1 MAKIPGG
8 EQFGQVVAR
17 PQQAIGADPN
27 AYGAGVGS
35 VLQEA
40 GQMGMRWVAA
50 KVEAEHVA
58 LKKAQE
64 ERDRLTAV
72 TTLDNLKADFNDTGD
87 ELVRTLQ
94 AGEIKP
100 ADLLAEFDKRT
111 SKMLAERTKGL
122 PGEMVKIIEA
132 DTIAKRREIQNR
144 LVDQG
149 VAVTRQQLRGD
160 IRVAGEASERRAM
173 ENRPAAVAAYANV
186 LSVMGPKAGMN
197 PDEMV
202 RELQTFKERTAYSV
216 GDALVRSARDD
227 MGALD
232 GLINRL
238 RSPEFSDL
246 SPDRLGQ
253 LEARVLQRK
262 QFLDNQRTQA
272 VIRAQAQAQRRENA
286 AERAMSEFEKM
297 VDSGYM
303 PDAQTMKQFAEKI
316 SGTAYAPRMRAM
328 VAQAGDRAGFAQLS
342 PDQQRAKLMEL
353 RGKAATEGTNPELQA
368 RIARYESIQ
377 RTTDAALADDAITHG
392 ARTGLVVLEPLDLT
406 NFATLGVQLAQ
417 RTQAADTLA
426 ARFKR
431 DVSPLTKEEAQKVGN
446 VLQTLAAPDRER
458 AVVSL
463 ARSMTPSQAQAL
475 AKQINDREPALGLAM
490 FQAAANPAS
499 PALPLI
505 LRGQD
510 AKKAGRIKDDEQSKR
525 NAQDIARQ
533 MEGINWGTPAAR
545 DYATQTAVA
554 ILDGMRDKGGAS
566 VREAVKLATG
576 GIGEW
581 ADSKV
586 PLPPGMDARQ
596 FERRLEDLA
605 RDPVK
610 LAGALGAQQV
620 KVGDKVLTAADL
632 SRQLGRV
639 NLISAGPGRYALEAG
654 GQVVLG
660 ANGRPVRIDLRK

>member
-8 EQFGQVVAR
+8 EAFGQVVAR
-17 PQQAIGADPN
+17 PQQAIGADPQ
-27 AYGAGVGS
+27 AYGVGVGS

-50 KVEAEHVA
+50 KVEAEHSA

-64 ERDRLTAV
+64 ERDRMTAV

-87 ELVRTLQ
+87 ELVRILQ

-122 PGEMVKIIEA
+122 PGEMVKVIEA

-160 IRVAGEASERRAM
+160 IRIAGEASERRAL

-186 LSVMGPKAGMN
+186 LEVMGPKAGMN

-202 RELQTFKERTAYSV
+202 RELQTFKEKTAYSV
-216 GDALVRSARDD
+216 GDALVRAARDD

-286 AERAMSEFEKM
+286 AERAMGEFEKM

-316 SGTAYAPRMRAM
+316 SGTSYAPRMRSM

-353 RGKAATEGTNPELQA
+353 RGKAATEGTNPDLQA
-368 RIARYESIQ
+368 RIARYETIQ

-406 NFATLGVQLAQ
+406 NLANLGAQLAQ
-417 RTQAADTLA
+417 RSQAADTLA

-463 ARSMTPSQAQAL
+463 AKSMTPSQAQAL

-490 FQAAANPAS
+490 FQAAANPTG

-533 MEGINWGTPAAR
+533 MQDINWGTPAAR

-554 ILDGMRDKGGAS
+554 ILDGMRDQGGAS

-586 PLPPGMDARQ
+586 PLPPGMDSRQ

-605 RDPVK
+605 RDPGK

-620 KVGDKVLTAADL
+620 RVGDKVLTAADL

-660 ANGRPVRIDLRK
+660 PNGRPIRLDLRK